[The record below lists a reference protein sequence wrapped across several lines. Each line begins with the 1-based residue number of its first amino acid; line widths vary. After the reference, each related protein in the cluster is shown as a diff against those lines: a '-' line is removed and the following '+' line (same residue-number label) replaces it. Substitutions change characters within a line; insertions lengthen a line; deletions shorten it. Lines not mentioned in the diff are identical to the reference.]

1 MVIKGISEGFHD
13 ASVALV
19 EDDQII
25 WAKHAERLTRK
36 KNDRVNPDYL
46 RNAHADT
53 SVFYENVPLKNER
66 RIAHSQVPVSTK
78 IFDDCDYY
86 CNHHDMV
93 DESPQ

>member
-46 RNAHADT
+46 RNAHADI
-53 SVFYENVPLKNER
+53 SVFY
-66 RIAHSQVPVSTK
+66 
-78 IFDDCDYY
+78 
-86 CNHHDMV
+86 
-93 DESPQ
+93 